1 MLPIKGR
8 FLLQTDY
15 RKLFFVSYNIA
26 GMKGFMQKG
35 MVDRMLLNTLLAK
48 GVADLTFGGA
58 FAWYFVKYIVS
69 GAVALGA
76 IMLGIKL
83 RKRKNA
89 QASSSAEE

>member
-1 MLPIKGR
+1 MFPN
-8 FLLQTDY
+8 
-15 RKLFFVSYNIA
+15 VA

-83 RKRKNA
+83 RKRKMRRHRQVQKNK
-89 QASSSAEE
+89 